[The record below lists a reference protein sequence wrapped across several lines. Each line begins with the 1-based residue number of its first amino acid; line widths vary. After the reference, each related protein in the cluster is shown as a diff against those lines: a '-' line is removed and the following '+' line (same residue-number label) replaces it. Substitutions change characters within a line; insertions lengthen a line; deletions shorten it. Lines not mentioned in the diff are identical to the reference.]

1 MEALDLIFRSN
12 GGSRKLGENKFP
24 VIADDTED
32 AIIAALD
39 AGMTS
44 DEIADIMLGSVS

>member
-1 MEALDLIFRSN
+1 MENLDLILRN
-12 GGSRKLGENKFP
+12 TGGSRKLGGNKYP

-44 DEIADIMLGSVS
+44 DEIADIMRGSVS

>member
-1 MEALDLIFRSN
+1 MENLDLLVRDT
-12 GGSRKLGENKFP
+12 GGSRKMGPNKFP
-24 VIADDTED
+24 VIADNTED

-44 DEIADIMLGSVS
+44 DEIADIMLGSS